1 MIMDGNLFKIIII
14 KISKMINKIS
24 FKNYKLFKEKQTL
37 ELKPITILI
46 GKNNT
51 GKSAVLKLPV
61 LISNSLEG
69 LPINWK
75 YKIGEDS
82 INSIELG
89 TDFKDLVYNRNEKSF
104 IEFSVS
110 NQKDR
115 IDIALNKEDGILEYK
130 LNNIDID
137 VSSDFKGFLL
147 DGKKIENL
155 NLIIDYLG
163 AIRAE
168 PESDYIFS
176 NDNYKKIGIKGQNAY
191 PILINDFINT
201 SQIINKVSNW
211 YKNNFENWQLKV
223 IETKIV
229 TETKYEI
236 AISNSVL
243 NSINIKQTGQGIHQ
257 LLPLIVRTYME
268 DLEPTLIIIEEP
280 ETHLHP
286 AAHGNLAERFVDSF
300 LEDNNKNYLIETHS
314 QNFVL
319 RMRRLIAEGILKA
332 DQLAIYYVDFNEE
345 LNESTL
351 ESIKIDDGGGVEKW
365 PDGIFS
371 ETTIETRAI
380 YNAQINDIKN
390 VGRNS

>member
-1 MIMDGNLFKIIII
+1 
-14 KISKMINKIS
+14 MINKIS

-82 INSIELG
+82 VNSIELG

-110 NQKDR
+110 NEKDR

-130 LNNIDID
+130 LNNTDID
-137 VSSDFKGFLL
+137 VSSGFKGFLL

-176 NDNYKKIGIKGQNAY
+176 NENYEKIGIKGQNAY

-211 YKNNFENWQLKV
+211 YKSNFENWQLKV

-243 NSINIKQTGQGIHQ
+243 NAINIKQTGQGIHQ

-351 ESIKIDDGGGVEKW
+351 ETIKIDDGGGVEKW

>member
-1 MIMDGNLFKIIII
+1 
-14 KISKMINKIS
+14 MINKIS

-147 DGKKIENL
+147 DGKKTENL

>member
-1 MIMDGNLFKIIII
+1 
-14 KISKMINKIS
+14 MINKIS

-46 GKNNT
+46 GKNNS

-61 LISNSLEG
+61 LISNSLDG

-82 INSIELG
+82 NNSIELG
-89 TDFKDLVYNRNEKSF
+89 TDFKDLVYNRNNITPIVLE
-104 IEFSVS
+104 VS
-110 NQKDR
+110 NE
-115 IDIALNKEDGILEYK
+115 INTVEIAVNKEYGVLEYK
-130 LNNIDID
+130 MDKIEIDT
-137 VSSDFKGFLL
+137 SSNFNGFLK
-147 DGKKIENL
+147 DGNKIEGL
-155 NLIIDYLG
+155 DLVIDYLG
-163 AIRAE
+163 AIRVE
-168 PESDYIFS
+168 PDSDYIFS
-176 NDNYKKIGIKGQNAY
+176 NDNYDKIGIKGQNAY
-191 PILINDFINT
+191 PILIKDFIDTNEL
-201 SQIINKVSNW
+201 NKKVSDW
-211 YKNNFENWQLKV
+211 YRINFENWQLKV
-223 IETKIV
+223 IETKTV

-257 LLPLIVRTYME
+257 VLPLVVRSYIE
-268 DLEPTLIIIEEP
+268 DKEPTLIIIEEP

-286 AAHGNLAERFVDSF
+286 AAHGNLAERFADSV
-300 LEDNNKNYLIETHS
+300 LEDINKNYLIETHS

-319 RMRRLIAEGILKA
+319 RMRRLVAEGKLKPE
-332 DQLAIYYVDFNEE
+332 QLALYYVDFDKE
-345 LNESTL
+345 LNESSL
-351 ESIKIDDGGGVEKW
+351 VRIVVDDGGGVEKW
-365 PDGIFS
+365 PEGIFS